1 MELASARMCLRLLCE
16 KGNLGGR
23 RGSRKTRW
31 ETVARVQARKDKGSE
46 EAGAVA
52 LETGEGGLAAGAAM
66 GRQGDFNATR

>member
-31 ETVARVQARKDKGSE
+31 ETVARVQARRDKGSD

-66 GRQGDFNATR
+66 GRQGDFDATR